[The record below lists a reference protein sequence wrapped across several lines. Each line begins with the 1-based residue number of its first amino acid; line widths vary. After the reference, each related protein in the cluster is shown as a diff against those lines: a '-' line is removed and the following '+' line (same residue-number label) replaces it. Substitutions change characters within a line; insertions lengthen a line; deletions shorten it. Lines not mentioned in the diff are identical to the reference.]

1 MTTRRKRVDKLDDS
15 QTELGRE
22 PAQRIMELEQAL
34 KTGSKIISAKRPM
47 YIWNIISN
55 NITTA
60 KQLMDANS

>member
-55 NITTA
+55 NIPTA